1 MLGWFKRTFGKKKDE
16 PAAAEAV
23 PVELTAEEI
32 AGETPRPAEGAA
44 AETVVVE
51 VPAAAAETEAP
62 VEAAAAEPVL
72 PAEGIA
78 VVREEP
84 APEPPVV
91 EPPPEAADAPP
102 EPAAV
107 ETPAP
112 AADVVAVEP
121 PEAAAAEPE
130 QEEVAQAATDLS
142 PEPETLPEPET
153 PPEQEMLPV
162 AEVVPEPA
170 AVGEQD
176 VAPELETVEEPE
188 VAPEPEPEPEPVEA
202 AEPEPTPEPA
212 AEPPAPAAPAPAD
225 ADAAASPSAEVLG
238 EPEEPEEPGE
248 AGEEIIPAPP
258 ISARTQEKPASRS
271 MFQRLQERLGKTRDA
286 LIYRLDRL
294 FLGKK
299 EIDQDLF
306 EQLEEILITADLGVA
321 TTLEL
326 IDVAR
331 KKVKRDQLS
340 DPQALKG
347 IIRDQILAYIE
358 ASDQPAEL
366 VLPETGPFVI
376 MVVGVNGVGKTTTIG
391 KIAAKFARA
400 GQSVLLVAADTFR
413 AAAIDQLRIWG
424 ERVGVRVIA
433 QKPNA
438 DPSSVVFDGLDYGVA
453 HDMDVIIIDT
463 AGRLHTSVNLMAE
476 LKKIHRVIG
485 KKMSGAPHEVMLVLD
500 ATTGQN
506 GIAQAKMFHE
516 AVGVTGLTLTKLDGT
531 AKGGIVANVCREIKI
546 PVRFIG
552 IGEQL
557 DDLRDFDARE
567 FVDALFAGQA
577 GGAAA
582 AR

>member
-16 PAAAEAV
+16 PVAAEAV
-23 PVELTAEEI
+23 SAELTSEEI
-32 AGETPRPAEGAA
+32 AGETREPAEGAA
-44 AETVVVE
+44 
-51 VPAAAAETEAP
+51 TE
-62 VEAAAAEPVL
+62 
-72 PAEGIA
+72 
-78 VVREEP
+78 
-84 APEPPVV
+84 PEPP
-91 EPPPEAADAPP
+91 
-102 EPAAV
+102 
-107 ETPAP
+107 
-112 AADVVAVEP
+112 
-121 PEAAAAEPE
+121 
-130 QEEVAQAATDLS
+130 AAT
-142 PEPETLPEPET
+142 
-153 PPEQEMLPV
+153 
-162 AEVVPEPA
+162 
-170 AVGEQD
+170 
-176 VAPELETVEEPE
+176 EEI
-188 VAPEPEPEPEPVEA
+188 AGEA
-202 AEPEPTPEPA
+202 AEPEVMDAEAAAPPATAPEPTEPPEPVVVAPEEEEEDAEFAATPEAEIVPETELISQPDLLEEAEITEEATLVPEIDITREFEVLPGAEVVEEAEALAEPDITPHPA
-212 AEPPAPAAPAPAD
+212 SEPPAPAPAETLVAN
-225 ADAAASPSAEVLG
+225 
-238 EPEEPEEPGE
+238 EEPPPPPSPEIFEHLEEPGE
-248 AGEEIIPAPP
+248 ASEEIVPAPP

-476 LKKIHRVIG
+476 LKKIRRVID
-485 KKMSGAPHEVMLVLD
+485 KKMPGAPHEVMLVLD

>member
-1 MLGWFKRTFGKKKDE
+1 ME
-16 PAAAEAV
+16 
-23 PVELTAEEI
+23 
-32 AGETPRPAEGAA
+32 
-44 AETVVVE
+44 
-51 VPAAAAETEAP
+51 
-62 VEAAAAEPVL
+62 
-72 PAEGIA
+72 
-78 VVREEP
+78 
-84 APEPPVV
+84 
-91 EPPPEAADAPP
+91 
-102 EPAAV
+102 
-107 ETPAP
+107 
-112 AADVVAVEP
+112 
-121 PEAAAAEPE
+121 
-130 QEEVAQAATDLS
+130 
-142 PEPETLPEPET
+142 PEPEILPEAEI
-153 PPEQEMLPV
+153 LPA

-188 VAPEPEPEPEPVEA
+188 VAPEPEPEPVEA
-202 AEPEPTPEPA
+202 AEPEITPEPA
-212 AEPPAPAAPAPAD
+212 AESPAPVPPEPAEADAPAP
-225 ADAAASPSAEVLG
+225 PSAELPA

-248 AGEEIIPAPP
+248 ASEEIVPAPP

-485 KKMSGAPHEVMLVLD
+485 KKMPGAPHEVMLVLD

>member
-16 PAAAEAV
+16 PVAAEAV
-23 PVELTAEEI
+23 PVELTAEEL
-32 AGETPRPAEGAA
+32 AGETPEPAEGPA
-44 AETVVVE
+44 AEAIVVE
-51 VPAAAAETEAP
+51 APAAAAETEAP
-62 VEAAAAEPVL
+62 VEAAAAEPVP
-72 PAEGIA
+72 PAEEIA

-91 EPPPEAADAPP
+91 EPPPELADAPP

-112 AADVVAVEP
+112 ADDLVEIEA

-130 QEEVAQAATDLS
+130 QEEVAQVATDLS
-142 PEPETLPEPET
+142 PEPEILPEAEI
-153 PPEQEMLPV
+153 LPA
-162 AEVVPEPA
+162 AEVVPEQA

-176 VAPELETVEEPE
+176 VAPELETVKEPE

-212 AEPPAPAAPAPAD
+212 AEPPAPAAPEPAAADAPAP
-225 ADAAASPSAEVLG
+225 PSAEVLAA
-238 EPEEPEEPGE
+238 PEEPEEPGE
-248 AGEEIIPAPP
+248 ASEEIVPAPP

>member
-16 PAAAEAV
+16 PVAAEAV
-23 PVELTAEEI
+23 SAELTSEEVAGETPPPAEGPATETVAPAEAAAAPSLPLAAEDAVVPEETEPEPPAATEEI
-32 AGETPRPAEGAA
+32 AGE
-44 AETVVVE
+44 
-51 VPAAAAETEAP
+51 
-62 VEAAAAEPVL
+62 
-72 PAEGIA
+72 
-78 VVREEP
+78 
-84 APEPPVV
+84 
-91 EPPPEAADAPP
+91 
-102 EPAAV
+102 
-107 ETPAP
+107 
-112 AADVVAVEP
+112 
-121 PEAAAAEPE
+121 AAEPE
-130 QEEVAQAATDLS
+130 VMDAEAAAPPATA
-142 PEPETLPEPET
+142 PEPTEPPEPVVVAPEEEEEDAEFAAAPEAEIVPET
-153 PPEQEMLPV
+153 ELISQPDLLEEAEITEEATLVPEIDITGEFEVIPG
-162 AEVVPEPA
+162 AEVV
-170 AVGEQD
+170 
-176 VAPELETVEEPE
+176 EE
-188 VAPEPEPEPEPVEA
+188 AEA
-202 AEPEPTPEPA
+202 LAEPDITLEPA
-212 AEPPAPAAPAPAD
+212 AESPAPALPEPAEADAPAP
-225 ADAAASPSAEVLG
+225 PSAELPAA
-238 EPEEPEEPGE
+238 PEEPEEPGE
-248 AGEEIIPAPP
+248 ASEEIIPAPP

-424 ERVGVRVIA
+424 ERVGVGVIA